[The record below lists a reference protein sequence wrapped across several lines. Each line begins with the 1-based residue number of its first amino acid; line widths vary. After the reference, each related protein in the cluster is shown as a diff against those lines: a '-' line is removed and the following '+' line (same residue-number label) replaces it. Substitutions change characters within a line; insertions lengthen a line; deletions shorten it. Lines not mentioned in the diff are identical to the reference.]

1 MTHFRFTADQKFYPR
16 KFFISPSKAPLDFSG
31 GPLKHFWN
39 SRLASA
45 RKEAFGTGVPAR
57 KVTVKSWRTTAIER
71 IYD

>member
-16 KFFISPSKAPLDFSG
+16 KFFISPSKAPLDFG
-31 GPLKHFWN
+31 GGLLKHFWN

-57 KVTVKSWRTTAIER
+57 KVTVKSETVV
-71 IYD
+71 DGPGS